1 MIKNILQSIEGVAVW
16 PIVSLSIF
24 FIFFIVLTIWVVGV
38 DKRYINKMKQLPMD
52 EESDKS

>member
-1 MIKNILQSIEGVAVW
+1 VKTLKTILGVVVA
-16 PIVSLSIF
+16 II
-24 FIFFIVLTIWVVGV
+24 ILTIWVVGV